1 MVSNIANRNV
11 CLILAVSFFAGL
23 VCCVYSAVVGEV
35 KWIPLCSIASSD
47 ALFIKLYF
55 TYRKKVREECR
66 QA

>member
-11 CLILAVSFFAGL
+11 CLILAISFFAGL
-23 VCCVYSAVVGEV
+23 IYCVYSAVVGEV
-35 KWIPLCSIASSD
+35 KWILLCSIASSD